1 MKRCSRE
8 VVNLVPVG
16 QGVSNISVKEYRGHR
31 VVTFRDIDTV
41 HQRPEGTAKRNF
53 TENKYHFIENED
65 YFYITANQRDEIRTF
80 EIPNRGLILITET
93 GYLMLAKSFHDDL
106 AWKVQRMLVKSYFR
120 AKDQAEEKQLPP
132 PGTTA
137 DILKENILTGKAFAE
152 AMGLNEHQALMAA
165 IAKTERQ
172 TGDDLKEFKRL
183 LTSTV
188 LKSDKPTDEEKAT
201 ARVIAIL
208 REAGEM
214 SQRDLG
220 RKIRGS
226 YSVAQLQ
233 EVLNRLKA
241 ANIASCQARNRSER
255 SAGRKSIIWWLNDP
269 NYERGET

>member
-31 VVTFRDIDTV
+31 VVTFRDIDTA

-65 YFYITANQRDEIRTF
+65 YFYITANQRDEIHTF
-80 EIPNRGLILITET
+80 EIPNRGLILITES

-106 AWKVQRMLVKSYFR
+106 AWQVQRMLVKSYFR
-120 AKDQAEEKQLPP
+120 AKDRPEEKQLSP

-152 AMGLNEHQALMAA
+152 ALGLDEHQALMAV

-172 TGDDLKEFKRL
+172 TGDDLRDFRHL
-183 LTSTV
+183 LTSAPNARQIEPRYKGRSRGENKLSPERLAV
-188 LKSDKPTDEEKAT
+188 LEALSNSGEPLTPKQ
-201 ARVIAIL
+201 VAIITGRGRNAAQKLLIKL
-208 REAGEM
+208 REAGAVDIVRYG
-214 SQRDLG
+214 Q
-220 RKIRGS
+220 
-226 YSVAQLQ
+226 Y
-233 EVLNRLKA
+233 VLK
-241 ANIASCQARNRSER
+241 E
-255 SAGRKSIIWWLNDP
+255 
-269 NYERGET
+269 